1 MIFCQELK
9 TKEKTET
16 ILSSIQACV
25 LTHSSGDFRDKS
37 IVSVFFLISLYFAL
51 YFYVSSTILRK
62 NRNTDFPDVCIHIYV
77 RVYIYIYIYTYMHMY
92 AYICIHIS
100 AYVYIIF
107 IYMHMYIYIYIYGYI
122 YLSIYIHIKVCW
134 YVYIFIYTHTY
145 IYIYI
150 CVLRFQL
157 EYSTV
162 ISSCDFA
169 KWNIRVK
176 N

>member
-1 MIFCQELK
+1 MIFCQKLK

-51 YFYVSSTILRK
+51 YFYVSSIILRK

-77 RVYIYIYIYTYMHMY
+77 RVYIYTHIYIHAYVCIHMY
-92 AYICIHIS
+92 TYICICLYYIHIY
-100 AYVYIIF
+100 AYV
-107 IYMHMYIYIYIYGYI
+107 YIYIYIWI
-122 YLSIYIHIKVCW
+122 YLSIYLHTYKSLLVC
-134 YVYIFIYTHTY
+134 VYIYIYTH
-145 IYIYI
+145 IYI

>member
-1 MIFCQELK
+1 MIFCQKLK

-25 LTHSSGDFRDKS
+25 LPHSSGDFRDKS

-77 RVYIYIYIYTYMHMY
+77 RVYIYTHIYIHAYVCIHMY
-92 AYICIHIS
+92 TYICICLYYIHIY
-100 AYVYIIF
+100 AYV
-107 IYMHMYIYIYIYGYI
+107 YIYIYGYI

-134 YVYIFIYTHTY
+134 YVYIFIYTH
-145 IYIYI
+145 IYIYMRVAVSTG
-150 CVLRFQL
+150 VLDCDKQL
-157 EYSTV
+157 
-162 ISSCDFA
+162 
-169 KWNIRVK
+169 
-176 N
+176 